1 VSENRTEKPTPKRRD
16 ESRKKGQMARSM
28 DLNSAT
34 VLLVGVATL
43 ALVAPNMLHQLTDVV
58 RQGIAQAG
66 DPSLASKG
74 EGGAIA

>member
-1 VSENRTEKPTPKRRD
+1 
-16 ESRKKGQMARSM
+16 MARSM

-43 ALVAPNMLHQLTDVV
+43 AMVAPNMLHQLTDVV

-74 EGGAIA
+74 EGGAIAGWAMRSTLTIIAPILFLSLIHI